1 MSTVRIDV
9 AGPFHLEATV
19 RILQRRPTDKLD
31 HLVDGAYLRLHETGD
46 GPVLARLDNL
56 GSLDE
61 PDLRLSFPVGHP
73 SASERRAIAA
83 TTRRL
88 LGLDQDVS
96 PIERRLR
103 KTPGLCALA
112 VALRGMRPPR
122 FATLLESFGRT
133 VPYQQLSLDAGS
145 TLTGRMV
152 ERFGD
157 HLDHGGERFF
167 AYPAAEKLAAASED
181 DFRSL
186 GFSRSKGR
194 TLIGVA
200 AALLDG
206 ELDPAEI
213 EELPTSEAYQ
223 RLLKLRGIG
232 PWTASL
238 LLLRGMG
245 RLDSFPASD
254 VGVNRG
260 IATLLGEDPKH
271 FQADRFAEPFG
282 SQRGMIYFYSL
293 GAHLLAK
300 GLISPADGRPGSL
313 EPLGSAS
320 PPT

>member
-1 MSTVRIDV
+1 MSTMRIDV

-19 RILQRRPTDKLD
+19 RILQRRPTDRLD

-46 GPVLARLDNL
+46 GPVLARLDDF
-56 GSLDE
+56 GTLDE
-61 PDLRLSFPVGHP
+61 PDLRLSFPVGRP
-73 SASERRAIAA
+73 SAQAKRAIAA
-83 TTRRL
+83 TTRRM

-96 PIERRLR
+96 PIEGRLR
-103 KTPGLCALA
+103 ETPGLRGLA
-112 VALRGMRPPR
+112 IALRGMRPPR
-122 FATLLESFGRT
+122 FGTLLESFGRT
-133 VPYQQLSLDAGS
+133 VPYQQLSLDAGA
-145 TLTGRMV
+145 TLTNRMI

-157 HLDHGGERFF
+157 HVVHEGERFF
-167 AYPAAEKLAAASED
+167 AFPAAEKLAAATED
-181 DFRSL
+181 DFRAL

-200 AALLDG
+200 AALLRG
-206 ELDPAEI
+206 EVDPDAMDAM
-213 EELPTSEAYQ
+213 PTPEAYQ

-260 IATLLGEDPKH
+260 IATLLGEDPKD

-282 SQRGMIYFYSL
+282 AQRGMIYFYSL

-300 GLISPADGRPGSL
+300 GLITPAGGPSL
-313 EPLGSAS
+313 
-320 PPT
+320 